1 MTLRI
6 PSPKIF
12 SSQEGRRAAAS
23 MKWMKKTIWSVNIIN
38 TCGRSA
44 SDQIFRAKGT
54 FQAQSFDSYQYVVD

>member
-1 MTLRI
+1 
-6 PSPKIF
+6 
-12 SSQEGRRAAAS
+12 
-23 MKWMKKTIWSVNIIN
+23 MKKTIWSVNIIN